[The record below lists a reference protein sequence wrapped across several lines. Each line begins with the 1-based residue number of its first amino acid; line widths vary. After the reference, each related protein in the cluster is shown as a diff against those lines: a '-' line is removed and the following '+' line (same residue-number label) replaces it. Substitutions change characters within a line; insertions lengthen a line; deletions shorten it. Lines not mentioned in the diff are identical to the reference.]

1 MTAWAMSTFP
11 NPVPGE
17 EKKPGFLRRPV
28 PMWAFLIL
36 VIVFIFLLVLPLFV
50 SSPLPTIQQPLVVT
64 NNPQTIYFDKSNET
78 ITANF
83 TIANLNATNSIP
95 ATVVAAIINPVTHAT
110 LTNTNITLT
119 ILGVQTGANFV
130 SSSGNNVD
138 FPPGASTIVVRAVA
152 TNAVIGNYT
161 LRLSFALRVTF

>member
-1 MTAWAMSTFP
+1 MSTFP
-11 NPVPGE
+11 TPVE

-50 SSPLPTIQQPLVVT
+50 SSPLPTIQQPLVIT
-64 NNPQTIYFDKSNET
+64 NNLQTIYINKSNET

-83 TIANLNATNSIP
+83 TIANLNSTNTIP
-95 ATVVAAIINPVTHAT
+95 ASPVAAIINPATGGT
-110 LTNTNITLT
+110 LTNTNIALT
-119 ILGVQTGANFV
+119 ILGVQTGPSFV
-130 SSSGNNVD
+130 NSTNGSVD
-138 FPPGASTIVVRAVA
+138 FPPGGNILVVRAVA
-152 TNAVIGNYT
+152 TNAGIGNYT